1 MERLFPFD
9 LDYDPALNDQIRSK
23 AALQLDRLI
32 YKWNGFLPLYMQ
44 SQLLKFIGETS
55 LIS

>member
-1 MERLFPFD
+1 MECLFTFD
-9 LDYDPALNDQIRSK
+9 LNHDPPLNDQTRSK

-32 YKWNGFLPLYMQ
+32 HQWNGLLSLYIQ

>member
-9 LDYDPALNDQIRSK
+9 LDYDPALHEQIGSK

-32 YKWNGFLPLYMQ
+32 YQWHGLLSLYMQ